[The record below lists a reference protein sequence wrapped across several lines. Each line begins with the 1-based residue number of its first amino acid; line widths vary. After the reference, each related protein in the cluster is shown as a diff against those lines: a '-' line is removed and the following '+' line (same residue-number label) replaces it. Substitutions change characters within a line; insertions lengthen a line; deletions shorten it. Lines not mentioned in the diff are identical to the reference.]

1 MQEIIKKTIIARLA
15 FDNTLYNIKNW
26 AYLCRYKSL
35 TTFHVFSSYHPYAV
49 FLPPSSWSEVV
60 TVSFVFLIN
69 PFYIYYFSINKT
81 TFYFS
86 LMVSDSLYQ
95 RNHKYYFELFITMS
109 YKIESSA
116 SVEAVVCS
124 GRK

>member
-35 TTFHVFSSYHPYAV
+35 TTFHVLSSYHPYAV

-95 RNHKYYFELFITMS
+95 RSHHLCRYKYCNNMRYIHYVMLLDI
-109 YKIESSA
+109 YA
-116 SVEAVVCS
+116 
-124 GRK
+124 RQ